1 MTTITGFNG
10 VFGPANWGQSTGVP
24 NFNSP
29 NDTILTIILTDPG
42 NIQTGLYTTYQT
54 LLQLPKGKIS
64 FTYSLDDTT
73 GTQALYRAN
82 GGSSINLP
90 VGSGSVSNIQINNN
104 GTFYFSLST
113 ESNVTLQ
120 ISNWQF
126 QYDQEEY
133 PCFNEGSKILCLK
146 DNKEDYLPIENLK
159 KGDLVKTYKHGF
171 QRIEMIGK
179 RKMCN
184 LSSIKKEDRMHR
196 LSKKNYPELIED
208 LYITGFH
215 AILVND
221 LTDEQ
226 IEKTKEIMNILY
238 KTDDKYRLIA
248 SLDDRAEKITDNKE
262 YTIYHFS
269 LEHDDI
275 FMNYGVY
282 ANGLLVE
289 SNSLRNMKEY
299 SGMEYF

>member
-1 MTTITGFNG
+1 
-10 VFGPANWGQSTGVP
+10 
-24 NFNSP
+24 
-29 NDTILTIILTDPG
+29 
-42 NIQTGLYTTYQT
+42 
-54 LLQLPKGKIS
+54 
-64 FTYSLDDTT
+64 
-73 GTQALYRAN
+73 
-82 GGSSINLP
+82 
-90 VGSGSVSNIQINNN
+90 
-104 GTFYFSLST
+104 
-113 ESNVTLQ
+113 
-120 ISNWQF
+120 
-126 QYDQEEY
+126 
-133 PCFNEGSKILCLK
+133 
-146 DNKEDYLPIENLK
+146 
-159 KGDLVKTYKHGF
+159 
-171 QRIEMIGK
+171 
-179 RKMCN
+179 MCN
-184 LSSIKKEDRMHR
+184 LSSIKKEDRMYR
-196 LSKKNYPELIED
+196 LSKENYPELIED

-215 AILVND
+215 AILVNN

-248 SLDDRAEKITDNKE
+248 SLDDRAEEITDNKE

>member
-1 MTTITGFNG
+1 
-10 VFGPANWGQSTGVP
+10 
-24 NFNSP
+24 
-29 NDTILTIILTDPG
+29 
-42 NIQTGLYTTYQT
+42 
-54 LLQLPKGKIS
+54 
-64 FTYSLDDTT
+64 
-73 GTQALYRAN
+73 
-82 GGSSINLP
+82 
-90 VGSGSVSNIQINNN
+90 
-104 GTFYFSLST
+104 
-113 ESNVTLQ
+113 
-120 ISNWQF
+120 
-126 QYDQEEY
+126 
-133 PCFNEGSKILCLK
+133 
-146 DNKEDYLPIENLK
+146 
-159 KGDLVKTYKHGF
+159 
-171 QRIEMIGK
+171 MIGK

-184 LSSIKKEDRMHR
+184 LSSIKKEDRMYR
-196 LSKKNYPELIED
+196 LSKENYPELIED

-215 AILVND
+215 AILVNN

-248 SLDDRAEKITDNKE
+248 SLDDRAEEITDNKE